1 MKGKQIEIKSQNLEI
16 WGHLFVFLYV
26 PIKPPNF
33 PIHSIIKCVFRFLS
47 IEVGAIYGTSILD
60 VDYTI
65 ANVATFTSDMTK
77 QIGIGVLSDDDY
89 ESEETLSIFLT
100 RSPVEVSPVVE
111 PIALKIVDQDFRE

>member
-1 MKGKQIEIKSQNLEI
+1 MFS
-16 WGHLFVFLYV
+16 YV

-33 PIHSIIKCVFRFLS
+33 PYHSIIKCVFLFLS
-47 IEVGAIYGTSILD
+47 IEVGAIYGTSILG

-65 ANVATFTSDMTK
+65 ANVVFTSEMTE
-77 QIGIGVLSDDDY
+77 QIEIDVLSDDDY
-89 ESEETLSIFLT
+89 ESEETLSIVLT